1 MIRFAGPQD
10 AADIRRLWE
19 VCFPDE
25 GGFNDYFFAHHFDI
39 TNTLLSVED
48 GELCAMVQML
58 PYRLTLAGG
67 ARELTYIYG
76 ACTDPAHRR
85 KGHMAR
91 LLEHSFAL
99 DRAAGRVASA
109 LIPAEPWLFDFY
121 KPFGYEPFFFI
132 EKQEITREG
141 DGILPRRLTQA
152 DIPQLAALYEAHTAP
167 CRIVRDAA
175 YWQAQIAMFDAL
187 AKGVYGWFDGEKLSA
202 CAFCWEDNA
211 QEALGMTPA
220 QAQGLLSV
228 LGRDR
233 LAVVTAGQGAALGCI
248 KWHEKG
254 QDAPFG
260 YMNLM
265 FN

>member
-10 AADIRRLWE
+10 AAAIRRLWE

-39 TNTLLSVED
+39 TKTLLSVEG

-58 PYRLTLAGG
+58 PYRLMLDG
-67 ARELTYIYG
+67 REAEITYIYG

-99 DRAAGRVASA
+99 DRAEGRAASA
-109 LIPAEPWLFDFY
+109 LIPAEKWLFDFY
-121 KPFGYEPFFFI
+121 KPFGYEPFFYI

-141 DGILPRRLTQA
+141 SGILPRRLTQD
-152 DIPQLAALYEAHTAP
+152 DIPQLTALYETHTTP
-167 CRIVRDAA
+167 CRIARDAA
-175 YWQAQIAMFDAL
+175 YWQAQLTMFDAL
-187 AKGVYGWFDGEKLSA
+187 GCGAYGWFEGGNLTA
-202 CAFCWEDNA
+202 YAFCWEDNA

-220 QAQGLLSV
+220 QAQGLLEALS
-228 LGRDR
+228 RDS
-233 LAVVTAGQGAALGCI
+233 LAVVTAGQGTALGCI
-248 KWHEKG
+248 KWHEG
-254 QDAPFG
+254 HTAPFG